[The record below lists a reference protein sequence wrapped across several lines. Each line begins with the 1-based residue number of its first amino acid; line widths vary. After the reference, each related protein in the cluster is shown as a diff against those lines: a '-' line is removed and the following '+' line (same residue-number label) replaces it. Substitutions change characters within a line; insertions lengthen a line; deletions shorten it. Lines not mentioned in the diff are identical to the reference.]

1 MRVAME
7 RNGVGIRFA
16 ADVVEQRIYPDV
28 YEWLQFQCSIWA
40 WGGGSLPRHDDPR
53 LKLFA
58 ERNTTSTGE
67 IETTHHV
74 AWVGGVRLPENP
86 YPERAH

>member
-16 ADVVEQRIYPDV
+16 ADVVEKRIYPDV

-40 WGGGSLPRHDDPR
+40 WGVGTLPRHDDPR
-53 LKLFA
+53 IKLFA

-74 AWVGGVRLPENP
+74 ALVGGVRIPENS
-86 YPERAH
+86 YP